1 MGRYSQVHRHGGWKH
16 DVERQH
22 VQADNVHKGAV
33 NMSDRILCDRKRVSL
48 AIVKCRIYVYQS
60 NTGAELTIPFASSFY
75 TIVLYPTPRIA
86 LVRYKWGGAALL
98 PTCHTNPIRC
108 GMLHALYWSKT

>member
-1 MGRYSQVHRHGGWKH
+1 
-16 DVERQH
+16 
-22 VQADNVHKGAV
+22 
-33 NMSDRILCDRKRVSL
+33 MSDRILCDRKRVSL

-86 LVRYKWGGAALL
+86 LVRYKWGGLLYYLPVIPTQYVAACYMHYTGAK
-98 PTCHTNPIRC
+98 PNAKGTGRH
-108 GMLHALYWSKT
+108 HVV